1 MWLPVFIRKSMKY
14 RDMVRFYSRLIEKGD
29 LCFDIGAH
37 TGERTK
43 CFSKLGAKVVLVE
56 PQQYFFSRL
65 KKQYQQNDHVLCIHA
80 AISDY
85 SGTAQLMLCDESAE
99 CATLS
104 ADFIKAYSD
113 ISKFHWSTSET
124 VTCITLADLISAH
137 GKPAFLKID
146 VEGYESK
153 VLSTLQMQI
162 PIISFE
168 FNKYLL
174 HDTFKTL
181 ELLKGVGN
189 YECNFI
195 QYEFMKFVMHEW
207 VDIETFSASLTLFI
221 PDNVLTGE
229 IFVRLKS

>member
-1 MWLPVFIRKSMKY
+1 MWLPRILRKRIKHNN
-14 RDMVRFYSRLIEKGD
+14 MVRFYSKFITQDD
-29 LCFDIGAH
+29 LCYDIGAH
-37 TGERTK
+37 AGERAM
-43 CFSKLGAKVVLVE
+43 CFTKLGAKIVLVE
-56 PQQYFFSRL
+56 PQWAFYNKLL
-65 KKQYQQNDHVLCIHA
+65 KQFQNVKNSVCVHA
-80 AISDY
+80 AVTQFP
-85 SGTAQLMLCDESAE
+85 GTTQLMLCDESSE

-104 ADFIKAYSD
+104 QEFIDAYSIVSD
-113 ISKFHWSTSET
+113 FHWSKTEM
-124 VTCITLADLISAH
+124 VPCVTLAELISRY
-137 GKPAFLKID
+137 GLPAFVKID
-146 VEGYESK
+146 VEGYESV
-153 VLSTLQMQI
+153 VLSTLRE
-162 PIISFE
+162 PISLISFE

-207 VDIETFSASLTLFI
+207 VDIDTFCASLKLYI

>member
-1 MWLPVFIRKSMKY
+1 MWLPAFIRRGIKHKRML
-14 RDMVRFYSRLIEKGD
+14 RFYSEFINLGD

-37 TGERTK
+37 IGERAG
-43 CFSKLGAKVVLVE
+43 CFIKLGAKVVLVE
-56 PQQYFFSRL
+56 PQWVYYNKLLNQYH
-65 KKQYQQNDHVLCIHA
+65 NDKNIVCVHA
-80 AISDY
+80 AIAQF
-85 SGTAQLMLCDESAE
+85 SGTTQLMLCDETAE

-104 ADFIKAYSD
+104 KEFIDAYTIISD
-113 ISKFHWSTSET
+113 FHWSKTET
-124 VTCITLADLISAH
+124 VPCVTLAELISRF
-137 GKPAFLKID
+137 GLPAFVKID
-146 VEGYESK
+146 VEGYESV
-153 VLSTLQMQI
+153 VLSTLRE
-162 PIISFE
+162 PISLISFE

-174 HDTFKTL
+174 HDTYKTL

-207 VDIETFSASLTLFI
+207 VDIDTFCASLKLYI